1 MSTNARS
8 HLNFDAP
15 RRAIATE
22 QGGGKFRDATNHG
35 GRAARNDAGELLQ
48 HPVECYC
55 EEEGVV
61 VLGVDVDEPADAA
74 GVEEG
79 ADDVVDAAAAGAG
92 SFFSSVFAAPVSLP
106 APDGGLSLSE

>member
-1 MSTNARS
+1 VILTNVRSTSTTKAR
-8 HLNFDAP
+8 
-15 RRAIATE
+15 IASNQAKE
-22 QGGGKFRDATNHG
+22 VRDTTHSGVPALKD
-35 GRAARNDAGELLQ
+35 DAGELIN
-48 HPVECYC
+48 ECYC

-61 VLGVDVDEPADAA
+61 VPDVDVDEPADAA